1 MKRLLL
7 VALLLVGCAGAPAV
21 AEPTAI
27 PEPTAT
33 LTCAEAS
40 ADYRAAVDG
49 ILTTWDDANAVAG
62 STARI
67 SLSGPVQD
75 LQAIARDVDALDP
88 PPCADKAHSLLTDY
102 MRRVIDGYLSFMAQE
117 ANAENKLNQ
126 ANNIL
131 QQWAEEYATLTE

>member
-7 VALLLVGCAGAPAV
+7 VALLLVGCAGAPDV
-21 AEPTAI
+21 VEPTAV
-27 PEPTAT
+27 PPT
-33 LTCAEAS
+33 LTCAELTT
-40 ADYRAAVDG
+40 DYRAAVDG
-49 ILTTWDDANAVAG
+49 ITSRWDDANALAG

-67 SLSGPVQD
+67 NLSGPVGD
-75 LQAIARDVDALDP
+75 LQEIAREVDALDP
-88 PPCADKAHSLLTDY
+88 PPCAEKAHSLLTDY

-131 QQWAEEYATLTE
+131 RQWAEEYATLTE